1 MVDLT
6 IPDFLLAKNKIHEA
20 TNFSELKKLVKSDHK
35 KKQNYKKTFIKSL
48 PKAWAKADVTMI
60 NIYWHTRGDCGYRMV
75 AYRTITKGKNK
86 GKIAYRT
93 PTNNTTYFV
102 IAEVFF
108 KFKQEEIR

>member
-1 MVDLT
+1 ML
-6 IPDFLLAKNKIHEA
+6 N
-20 TNFSELKKLVKSDHK
+20 SELKIPSCLIKNKERNLAEWAPK
-35 KKQNYKKTFIKSL
+35 KARRRKIPYKKNFIKSL

-60 NIYWHTRGDCGYRMV
+60 NIYWHTRGDVGYRMV

-108 KFKQEEIR
+108 KFKREEIR